1 MGKRRNKQA
10 MNAVDRNARVFWH
23 YMQQLKEICCNMYVW
38 DGLPKEI
45 DRRFLELTLY
55 EKSLAIF
62 FFDSEEIRVRADS
75 NSPMMMFNGDTN
87 KYFAV
92 QGAPSGEINM
102 YHNPTY
108 FYAYGPGGFSR
119 RLSIDECVPIW
130 GNFLRE
136 PILNSIEIY
145 AQRLA
150 DIDRIMEVNLN
161 AQRTPIVM
169 VAPEEMRLTIQTFY
183 DQMSDNQPV
192 IYVPQTTWATLGKD
206 TVQAVETNA
215 PYIVDKLLIDKA
227 KIWGEIMTFLGIDN
241 ANQEKRERLVANE
254 VEANNGQVEISRL
267 RGLDARRYACEQINE
282 RYGLN
287 VSVNFNYDWI
297 STNFRFEHDL
307 ERQSQIAGNDDTE
320 EVEEKE
326 DE

>member
-1 MGKRRNKQA
+1 
-10 MNAVDRNARVFWH
+10 
-23 YMQQLKEICCNMYVW
+23 
-38 DGLPKEI
+38 
-45 DRRFLELTLY
+45 
-55 EKSLAIF
+55 
-62 FFDSEEIRVRADS
+62 
-75 NSPMMMFNGDTN
+75 
-87 KYFAV
+87 
-92 QGAPSGEINM
+92 
-102 YHNPTY
+102 
-108 FYAYGPGGFSR
+108 
-119 RLSIDECVPIW
+119 
-130 GNFLRE
+130 
-136 PILNSIEIY
+136 
-145 AQRLA
+145 
-150 DIDRIMEVNLN
+150 
-161 AQRTPIVM
+161 M